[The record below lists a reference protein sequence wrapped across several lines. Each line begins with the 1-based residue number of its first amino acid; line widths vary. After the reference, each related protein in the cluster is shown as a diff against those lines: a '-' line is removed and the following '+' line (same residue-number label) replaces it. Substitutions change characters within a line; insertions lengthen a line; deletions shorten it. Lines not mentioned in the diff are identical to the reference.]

1 MAANDYYNTRPS
13 QPQYYDDN
21 DDLRHHGTATPAS
34 SVYPPSYTTEAP
46 HAHPD
51 RQPTVS
57 PFQTPFD
64 DHVYPT
70 GSHSAADAMSS
81 QHSFAQDT
89 RYHSPAAGEVSP
101 VGDDIPLRQHPDA
114 HNNNKTGSPGYAMDS
129 TDHVY
134 DTAADGRLP
143 PAERSAGKGR
153 IRFGELGM
161 LGSGKRRIPIFV
173 YLFSIVQIA
182 VFIGELVKAAQ
193 LTGSPIQTSPSFN
206 PMIGPSSYVL
216 INMGSRYVICMH
228 RVQNVTNYDGQ
239 GTINWPC
246 PWSTTSDSTSSDN
259 QCTLSQL
266 CGFGGVPNPPTANAT
281 VSFNE
286 AAYPNQWW
294 RFIVPIFLHAGI
306 VHIGFNLLLQLT
318 LGKEIER
325 AIGSIRFFLVYM
337 SSGIFGFVMGGN
349 FAALNISST
358 GASGALFG
366 IIALTLLDLLYSWK
380 ERHNPVRELMF
391 ILLEIVISFVLG
403 LLPGLDNFSHIG
415 GFLMGLCLGICVL
428 HSPNFLRRKIGEDHF
443 TGPSYSTVNAHNNGI
458 SSVAFP
464 PFLRN
469 PVGFFKGRKA
479 LWWAWWLVRAGFLV
493 GIIVVFIVLLNNFY
507 TYQNTC
513 SWCKYLSCL
522 PVNGWCDQN
531 SPFSS

>member
-114 HNNNKTGSPGYAMDS
+114 HNNNKMGSPGYAMDS

-182 VFIGELVKAAQ
+182 VFIGELVKAGESLISA
-193 LTGSPIQTSPSFN
+193 PIHPS
-206 PMIGPSSYVL
+206 VL
-216 INMGSRYVICMH
+216 LY
-228 RVQNVTNYDGQ
+228 
-239 GTINWPC
+239 
-246 PWSTTSDSTSSDN
+246 
-259 QCTLSQL
+259 
-266 CGFGGVPNPPTANAT
+266 
-281 VSFNE
+281 NE
-286 AAYPNQWW
+286 K
-294 RFIVPIFLHAGI
+294 
-306 VHIGFNLLLQLT
+306 T
-318 LGKEIER
+318 
-325 AIGSIRFFLVYM
+325 
-337 SSGIFGFVMGGN
+337 
-349 FAALNISST
+349 
-358 GASGALFG
+358 ALF
-366 IIALTLLDLLYSWK
+366 Y
-380 ERHNPVRELMF
+380 
-391 ILLEIVISFVLG
+391 
-403 LLPGLDNFSHIG
+403 
-415 GFLMGLCLGICVL
+415 
-428 HSPNFLRRKIGEDHF
+428 
-443 TGPSYSTVNAHNNGI
+443 TVD
-458 SSVAFP
+458 
-464 PFLRN
+464 
-469 PVGFFKGRKA
+469 
-479 LWWAWWLVRAGFLV
+479 
-493 GIIVVFIVLLNNFY
+493 
-507 TYQNTC
+507 
-513 SWCKYLSCL
+513 SC
-522 PVNGWCDQN
+522 
-531 SPFSS
+531 